1 MQCILNWPLHTQI
14 NMCHVCSQGKEMFSL
29 NAALDAINN
38 DLCFCCVCVCDLNVL
53 LELERKRTTASC
65 GVCVCAFYC
74 LFVCFV
80 VRAVDWSGVSRF
92 GRWDGYRRR
101 ALWCEVVKAEGWAL
115 MIHTSL
121 RARKHSSEGQRSL
134 SSTSL
139 VSFPSSKPFLPS
151 TSLSTPFTESDSCW
165 ASWAPLHK
173 FMLISAMKT
182 VPHLQIFVEQRSVH
196 FLSLFYTSPFLT
208 FSSSTIFSSFI
219 FYYLFFQSPNLG
231 RCGFHT
237 WCEMLFLQRL
247 LTHVCNVFFW
257 GLDLS

>member
-1 MQCILNWPLHTQI
+1 MPLILFFL
-14 NMCHVCSQGKEMFSL
+14 
-29 NAALDAINN
+29 
-38 DLCFCCVCVCDLNVL
+38 CVCDLNVL

-65 GVCVCAFYC
+65 GVCVCTFYFSFC

-101 ALWCEVVKAEGWAL
+101 ALRCEVVKAEGWAL

-121 RARKHSSEGQRSL
+121 RERKHSSEGQRSL

-196 FLSLFYTSPFLT
+196 FLSLSSIPLPFSL
-208 FSSSTIFSSFI
+208 SHPLPSFPP
-219 FYYLFFQSPNLG
+219 LFFIIYFSKAP
-231 RCGFHT
+231 T
-237 WCEMLFLQRL
+237 WDDAVF
-247 LTHVCNVFFW
+247 THDVKCCFYR
-257 GLDLS
+257 DY

>member
-14 NMCHVCSQGKEMFSL
+14 NMCHVCSQGKYIFSL

-38 DLCFCCVCVCDLNVL
+38 FFWCVFDLNVL

-65 GVCVCAFYC
+65 GVCVCTFYFSSC

-121 RARKHSSEGQRSL
+121 RERKHSSEGQRSL

-182 VPHLQIFVEQRSVH
+182 APHLQIFVEQRSVH
-196 FLSLFYTSPFLT
+196 FLSLFYISLFLT
-208 FSSSTIFSSFI
+208 FSFSTIFSSFNFFLWFI
-219 FYYLFFQSPNLG
+219 FPK
-231 RCGFHT
+231 
-237 WCEMLFLQRL
+237 LQPGTMWLSHVMWNVVSAEIINTRL
-247 LTHVCNVFFW
+247 
-257 GLDLS
+257 